1 MVSLFWKIQWE
12 KEAVSS
18 ALTSALSPSQESGW
32 PGWGGWGGLGRGG
45 EETSCW
51 WPL

>member
-18 ALTSALSPSQESGW
+18 ALTSALSLRQESGW
-32 PGWGGWGGLGRGG
+32 PGQGGPGAGWGGNQLLVAPV
-45 EETSCW
+45 T
-51 WPL
+51 